1 MGGQKEWEGRRR
13 GRQDKWEGMKSGKAG
28 GVVGQEEWEG
38 RGSGSG
44 RADGE
49 GAQPS
54 CAMSD
59 TRLSVEMIKLCFA
72 LTSYNPCES

>member
-1 MGGQKEWEGRRR
+1 MG
-13 GRQDKWEGMKSGKAG
+13 
-28 GVVGQEEWEG
+28 GQEEWEG
-38 RGSGSG
+38 RRSGRTGGVEGQAEWEGKRIG

>member
-1 MGGQKEWEGRRR
+1 MEGR
-13 GRQDKWEGMKSGKAG
+13 KSGRAV

-38 RGSGSG
+38 RGSGSK

-54 CAMSD
+54 CAMSN
-59 TRLSVEMIKLCFA
+59 TRLCQEIIKLCFA
-72 LTSYNPCES
+72 LTSYNPYTS